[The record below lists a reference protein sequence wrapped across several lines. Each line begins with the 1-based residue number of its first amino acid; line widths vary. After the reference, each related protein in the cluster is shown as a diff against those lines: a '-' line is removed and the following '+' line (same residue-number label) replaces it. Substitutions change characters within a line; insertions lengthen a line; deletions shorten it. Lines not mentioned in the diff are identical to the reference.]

1 MNKTYFMWIAIHCL
15 VWPLAFWGS
24 DLHLSLQQLASFCL
38 FLIILFII
46 PLFSEKTL
54 IQTVLFSIQALTPLI
69 IFYPVDHQLN
79 QYLLLVQA
87 LIIAEAVFRLSLLK
101 SVLVMLVQFAGL
113 LWLLTQTTLSTYQL
127 AWYALFYILVI
138 IGLLYFQFVKR
149 NEIEVKEKNDVLL
162 DEYRRMKRHLVTEE
176 ENARQDE
183 RMLIGHEIHDSVG
196 HKLTALLMQLEAF
209 RLNADEK
216 DKEKVEKLKELAEQ
230 SLEETRRAVKSFKQN
245 EVGGLQGL
253 IRLIRKLEMEK
264 FMKINFSVKHGAF
277 AASLTGEQSFAIYR
291 AVQEALTNI
300 MKHSS
305 TREAHISFEAPG
317 GSIFR
322 FEVVNPART
331 NSFFQEG
338 YGLNAMRDRLEKV
351 GGTLEIHHD
360 ERQFAIRGSIRLMER
375 RGSV

>member
-1 MNKTYFMWIAIHCL
+1 MNKTYFMWIAIHIL
-15 VWPLAFWGS
+15 VWPIAIWGS
-24 DLHLSLQQLASFCL
+24 DLHLSSQQLASLCL

-46 PLFSEKTL
+46 PLFSEKAL
-54 IQTVLFSIQALTPLI
+54 LQTILFCVQSLTPLI
-69 IFYPVDHQLN
+69 IFYPADQVLN
-79 QYLLLVQA
+79 PYLMLVQA
-87 LIIAEAVFRLSLLK
+87 LVIAEAVFRLSLTK
-101 SVLVMLVQFAGL
+101 SIVVMLAQIAGL
-113 LWLLTQTTLSTYQL
+113 LLLLTQTALSTYQL
-127 AWYALFYILVI
+127 AWTVLFYILVMV
-138 IGLLYFQFVKR
+138 GLLYFQTVKKS
-149 NEIEVKEKNDVLL
+149 EVEVREKNDVLL
-162 DEYRRMKRHLVTEE
+162 DEYRRMKRQLVTEE

-209 RLNADEK
+209 RLNTDEK

-305 TREAHISFEAPG
+305 AREAHISFEAPG
-317 GSIFR
+317 GSVFR
-322 FEVVNPART
+322 FEVVNPARA

-338 YGLNAMRDRLEKV
+338 YGLHAMRERLEKV

-360 ERQFAIRGSIRLMER
+360 ERQFAVRGSIRLTER
-375 RGSV
+375 RG

>member
-24 DLHLSLQQLASFCL
+24 DLHLSLQLLASFCL

-46 PLFSEKTL
+46 PLFSEKPL

-87 LIIAEAVFRLSLLK
+87 LVIAEAVFRLSLLK

-149 NEIEVKEKNDVLL
+149 SEIEVKEKNDVLL

-322 FEVVNPART
+322 FEVVNPAKT